1 MKKILFSVFTI
12 AALGFVTSCSDDDD
26 PIVGPEIPQGEDIVK
41 AGIIEENET
50 WTANNI
56 YVLDGR
62 VVVDEGVTLSIEPGT
77 IIKAEDG
84 QLSNASALIVDR
96 GAKLIANG
104 TADKPII
111 FTSVNDEIAVGEIE
125 STLEVEDA
133 GQWGG
138 VILLGNAPISV
149 AAAGGVSYIE
159 GIPAGLSYGEYGGT
173 DATDE
178 AGKSSLK
185 YLSIRFSG
193 IALEEDAEI
202 QGLTLGGVGS
212 STVIENIEI
221 FSNNDDGIEFFG
233 GTVNVKNVVIYG
245 QQDDGLDVDQAYKG
259 TIDNAIVIQSAN
271 SGSALE
277 IDGPEGSVAGAFTMK
292 NLTINMGGLDGKFIG
307 DFRDGATGNLE
318 NVYVHNIS
326 SNGSTININDA
337 KSVAAFN
344 SDNIKFS
351 NIEMELP
358 EGKSVL
364 DLFTHVGDVAPV
376 TAKFTDNATGVEAGS
391 ETVGADLS
399 VFDWTLAKSKDLL

>member
-12 AALGFVTSCSDDDD
+12 AALGFVTSCSDDD
-26 PIVGPEIPQGEDIVK
+26 PVGPEIPQGEDIVK
-41 AGIIEENET
+41 TGILEANET

-56 YVLDGR
+56 YILDGR
-62 VVVDEGVTLSIEPGT
+62 VVVNEGVTLTIEPGT

-96 GAKLIANG
+96 GGKLIANG
-104 TADKPII
+104 TAEQPII
-111 FTSVNDEIAVGEIE
+111 FTSVNDEIKAGETT
-125 STLEVEDA
+125 STLDVEDA

-173 DATDE
+173 NE
-178 AGKSSLK
+178 ADNSGSLK

-193 IALEEDAEI
+193 IALEQDAEI
-202 QGLTLGGVGS
+202 QGLTLGGVGNA
-212 STVIENIEI
+212 TTIENIEI
-221 FSNNDDGIEFFG
+221 FSNKDDGIEFFG

-245 QQDDGLDVDQAYKG
+245 QEDDGLDVDQAYKG
-259 TIDNAIVIQSAN
+259 TIDNALVIQSAN

-277 IDGPEGSVAGAFTMK
+277 IDGPEGNLGGAFTMK
-292 NLTINMGGLDGKFIG
+292 NLSINMNNIAGKLIG

-318 NVYVHNIS
+318 NVYIYNVNAA
-326 SNGSTININDA
+326 GSTINLNDA
-337 KSVAAFN
+337 KSVATFN

-351 NIEMELP
+351 NIEVVLP
-358 EGKSVL
+358 EGKSVS
-364 DLFTHVGDVAPV
+364 DLFTHKGDVTP
-376 TAKFTDNATGVEAGS
+376 TTSKFTDNVEAIEAGS
-391 ETVGADLS
+391 ETVGADVS
-399 VFDWTLAKSKDLL
+399 VFDWTLAKNKDLI